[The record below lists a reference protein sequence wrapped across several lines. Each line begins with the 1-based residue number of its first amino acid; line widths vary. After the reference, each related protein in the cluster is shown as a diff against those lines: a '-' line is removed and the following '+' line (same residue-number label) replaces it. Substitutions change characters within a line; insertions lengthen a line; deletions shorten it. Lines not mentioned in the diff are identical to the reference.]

1 MSQYLME
8 LKNISKSFGENQV
21 LFDVNFT
28 LKAGEIHAIIGENGA
43 GKSTLMNIVDGL
55 LKPDGGEIYIEGQ
68 LASIHNTFDAQKYG
82 ICFVHQEIALCQDV
96 SVAQNIFMSEI
107 NANKKM
113 NINYRDIEVR
123 AKEILSTIVGDA
135 IDPREIVSNLPISSQ
150 QVVEIAKAL
159 STKCK
164 ILILDEPTAAL
175 AEKEVEALYG
185 IMQNL
190 SERGIG
196 FVYISHRMSEIFEQ
210 CHRVSVLR
218 DGHMVSVNDVKDI
231 TAQQLVNDMAGRE
244 VSAIYPEKAEKVV
257 YSDENVLLDV
267 KSLTDEAGMF
277 SDISFK
283 LYRGEML
290 GFSGLIGSGRS
301 EIMQAVTGL
310 RKAGGEV
317 IFRGEN
323 MIGKTPK
330 EIFMDGLAYMS
341 EDRKGSGLFLDMNI
355 KRNIS
360 AMYLKQLTQHG
371 LIDMQRE
378 TKQADEMAKE
388 LRIKCMGVNQV
399 IGDLS
404 GGNQQKALI
413 AKILAGKP
421 DVVIFDEPTRGIDV
435 AAKTEIHR
443 LLRKLIGE
451 GLGVIVIS
459 SELNEIVGMCD
470 RAIII
475 HEGKIAG
482 EASGAE
488 ISSTYI
494 MNYASGA
501 YQLSEQN

>member
-55 LKPDGGEIYIEGQ
+55 LKPEGGEIYIDGQ

-107 NANKKM
+107 NAKKKM
-113 NINYRDIEVR
+113 NINYRDIERR

-135 IDPREIVSNLPISSQ
+135 IDPRETVSNLPISSQ

-175 AEKEVEALYG
+175 AEREVEALYD
-185 IMQNL
+185 IMKNL
-190 SERGIG
+190 SSRGIG
-196 FVYISHRMSEIFEQ
+196 FVYISHRMSEIFDQ

-244 VSAIYPEKAEKVV
+244 VSAIYPEKAQKVT
-257 YSDENVLLDV
+257 YREDKVLLDV
-267 KSLTDEAGMF
+267 KHLTDEQGTF

-283 LYRGEML
+283 LYQGEML

-301 EIMQAVTGL
+301 EIMQAITGL
-310 RKAGGEV
+310 RKAKGDV
-317 IFRGEN
+317 IFHGKN
-323 MIGKTPK
+323 MLGKSPK
-330 EIFMDGLAYMS
+330 EIFFEGLAYMS

-355 KRNIS
+355 RRNIS
-360 AMYLKQLTQHG
+360 AMYLKQITSRGLVDTQK
-371 LIDMQRE
+371 E
-378 TKQADEMAKE
+378 TRQANEMAQE
-388 LRIKCMGVNQV
+388 LWIKCTSTDQL

-413 AKILAGKP
+413 GKILTGKP

-443 LLRKLIGE
+443 LLRKLIKE
-451 GLGVIVIS
+451 GLGVIIIS

-482 EASGAE
+482 EASGEE
-488 ISSTYI
+488 ISSTHI

-501 YQLSEQN
+501 YQLSKQN